1 MLRVT
6 LADAHAGPVETAGA
20 VAPNDPIF
28 AGLDVELTAPVTVT
42 GRFTSA
48 GEEKYYWRMSF
59 STTVRAQ
66 CRRCLAD
73 VTVPVD
79 ESRGLVF
86 AADDETPEGEG
97 CYKIPERTRQLDLTE
112 PLREELFLA
121 LPQYVECRPDCKGLC
136 PRCGANLNDGP
147 CKCPPEADSRWDA
160 LKGLGSSA
168 EAATR
173 KND

>member
-6 LADAHAGPVETAGA
+6 LAEAHAGPVSTVGE
-20 VAPNDPIF
+20 VAPNDPIV
-28 AGLDVELTAPVTVT
+28 AGLGVELVTPVSVT

-59 STTVRAQ
+59 ATTARAQ
-66 CRRCLAD
+66 CRRCLVD
-73 VTVPVD
+73 VTVPVE

-86 AADDETPEGEG
+86 AADDETPEGDG
-97 CYKIPERTRQLDLTE
+97 CYLIPGRTRQLDLTE
-112 PLREELFLA
+112 PLREELMLA

-147 CKCPPEADSRWDA
+147 CQCPPESDARWDA
-160 LKGLGSSA
+160 LKGLDTK
-168 EAATR
+168 ATT
-173 KND
+173 KKKD

>member
-6 LADAHAGPVETAGA
+6 LADAHAGPVETAGE
-20 VAPNDPIF
+20 VAPDAPIF
-28 AGLDVELTAPVTVT
+28 AGLTVELATPVRVT

-59 STTVRAQ
+59 ATTARAQ
-66 CRRCLAD
+66 CRRCLVD
-73 VTVPVD
+73 VTVPVE

-86 AADDETPEGEG
+86 AADDETPEGDG
-97 CYKIPERTRQLDLTE
+97 CYVIPERTRQLDLTE

-136 PRCGANLNDGP
+136 PRCGANLNEGP
-147 CKCPPEADSRWDA
+147 CNCPPEVDSRWDT
-160 LKGLGSSA
+160 LKGLGSS

-173 KND
+173 KKD